1 MLAAAQRARLAARQT
16 ETLEGGELEIATV
29 RSLAVGVLPPLI
41 GEFRTRHR
49 GVRIWL
55 REFAHREHLN
65 DAVLAGLSDIAVGPR
80 PGSWPGPLVALGW
93 EEFAV
98 ILPASDPLV
107 ANDGPVNLRH
117 LAEREWILSNQATGS
132 TT

>member
-16 ETLEGGELEIATV
+16 ETLQGGELETATV

-55 REFAHREHLN
+55 RGFAHREHLN
-65 DAVLAGLSDIAVGPR
+65 DAVLAGLSDVAVGPR
-80 PGSWPGPLVALGW
+80 PGS
-93 EEFAV
+93 
-98 ILPASDPLV
+98 
-107 ANDGPVNLRH
+107 
-117 LAEREWILSNQATGS
+117 
-132 TT
+132 